1 MGMENGLGAITV
13 VGVEIPDGNAAG
25 AEMVVG
31 MESGD
36 SDGVEV
42 TETHRGGGGRVMAG
56 RTHER
61 KNRRAM
67 CKRVI
72 GGGERGGY
80 GAAGVGGDVVEE
92 RRVGVEVAGLVE
104 TVQVGG
110 AVGAEQGRVG
120 NRRGWWWHAE
130 LPGGM
135 GGAEMGDGAGDAC
148 GLFGAHRGAVI
159 GALGVVKDN
168 HGQNGR
174 KKARKAQD
182 SEG

>member
-1 MGMENGLGAITV
+1 
-13 VGVEIPDGNAAG
+13 
-25 AEMVVG
+25 MVVG

-61 KNRRAM
+61 ENRRAM

-72 GGGERGGY
+72 GGGESSGY

-92 RRVGVEVAGLVE
+92 RGVGVEVAGLVE

-110 AVGAEQGRVG
+110 AVGEEQGLVG
-120 NRRGWWWHAE
+120 DRGGRWWHAE
-130 LPGGM
+130 FPGGM

-159 GALGVVKDN
+159 GALGVVKDQ
-168 HGQNGR
+168 HGRMAAKRRGR
-174 KKARKAQD
+174 RKIRKIEQGWERPD
-182 SEG
+182 FYL